1 VEADAPRMKA
11 DSGCACDCAGETEC
25 SSDAGL
31 LGWATDGNMIWLVV
45 TRVRGELQDAANPI
59 KRQWTTHEDC
69 EGLDKSMEGLMP
81 RKVNEML
88 NVLSRTV
95 VTVGLMT
102 AVAMPVFAQEQLAPE
117 SAAGDVQE
125 AKQGDDKGKVE
136 QKESA
141 KSKEPVKT
149 EFRGFKVL
157 SKQDGPFHFEFE
169 DSQLMTERLAEHAK
183 AAGYETVND
192 ASLAKTR
199 VKVSGEIRL
208 LGGPKFYRG
217 MKVTLGKASQAA
229 LQASDG
235 KRDNMAGEYVG
246 AGVLSIGTA
255 LANSTLALGVGLSN
269 LGVLLAD
276 MSGFRPWFNGLL
288 AGDPRGWC
296 LSRCHQWNFVEQTA
310 SVKVTWETAG
320 GESDKAKGEASTFTE
335 PLVVDD
341 LVVTVMDPVF
351 KMFVPVEAQ
360 AQAEVKTAQVT
371 AN

>member
-1 VEADAPRMKA
+1 
-11 DSGCACDCAGETEC
+11 
-25 SSDAGL
+25 
-31 LGWATDGNMIWLVV
+31 
-45 TRVRGELQDAANPI
+45 
-59 KRQWTTHEDC
+59 
-69 EGLDKSMEGLMP
+69 
-81 RKVNEML
+81 ML
-88 NVLSRTV
+88 KELSRTL
-95 VTVGLMT
+95 VTVGLMAALGT
-102 AVAMPVFAQEQLAPE
+102 PVFAVEQQPQEQD
-117 SAAGDVQE
+117 AG
-125 AKQGDDKGKVE
+125 GVE
-136 QKESA
+136 QTKQQGEKEKGEQTQSP

-149 EFRGFKVL
+149 EFRGFKVM

-169 DSQLMTERLAEHAK
+169 DSQLMTERLAAHAK

-192 ASLAKTR
+192 ASMARTR
-199 VKVSGEIRL
+199 VRVSGEIRL

-217 MKVTLGKASQAA
+217 MKVSLGKASQAA

-235 KRDNMAGEYVG
+235 KRDNMVGEYVG

-255 LANSTLALGVGLSN
+255 LASSTLALGVGLSN

-276 MSGFRPWFNGLL
+276 MTGFRPWFNGLL

-296 LSRCHQWNFVEQTA
+296 LSRCDQWNYVEQKA
-310 SVKVTWETAG
+310 SVTVTWDTVG

-351 KMFVPVEAQ
+351 KMFMPVEAQ
-360 AQAEVKTAQVT
+360 AQAHMKSAQVT